1 MPTELLQRDVPLHRL
16 NTFGLP
22 ARAAWFAAIETPA
35 QLAALIAAP
44 EWRYLQRFV
53 LGGGSNL
60 VLTGDFDGL
69 VLHVRIP
76 GRELVAEDDAAW
88 IVRAGAGESWHA
100 FVCWTLEQ
108 GWPGLENL
116 ALIPGTV
123 GAAPIQNIGAY
134 GLEMAERFLQL
145 EATDLAT
152 GEAVAFDG
160 PACRFGYRDSLF
172 KSEAV
177 AGRYLVTAATF
188 GLPKRWRPVA
198 GYADLAQELDARRIA
213 DPTARQIADA
223 VIAIRSRK
231 LPDPAHLG
239 NAGSFFKNPV
249 VDAAA
254 FARLAARHPALPHYA
269 QPDGTIKLAAGWLVE
284 RCGWKGKTLGPVG
297 VYEKQAL
304 VLINRGGA
312 RGEDVLRLAGA
323 IRESV
328 RAAFG
333 IELEM
338 EPVVL

>member
-1 MPTELLQRDVPLHRL
+1 MPTELFRRDVPLHRF

-60 VLTGDFDGL
+60 ILTGDFDGL
-69 VLHVRIP
+69 VLHVRIA
-76 GRELVAEDDAAW
+76 GRELVVENDDTW
-88 IVRAGAGESWHA
+88 VVRAGAGENWHA

-134 GLEMAERFLQL
+134 GLEMAERFLRL
-145 EATDLAT
+145 EAVDLVT
-152 GEAVAFDG
+152 GEMVEFDRT
-160 PACRFGYRDSLF
+160 ACRFGYRDSVF
-172 KSEAV
+172 KSEAT
-177 AGRYLVTAATF
+177 AGRYLITAVTF
-188 GLPKRWRPVA
+188 GLPKRWRPVTR
-198 GYADLAQELDARRIA
+198 YADVAQELDMRRIA
-213 DPTARQIADA
+213 DPTARQIAEA

-231 LPDPAHLG
+231 LPDPAHVG

-249 VDAAA
+249 VDTAT
-254 FARLAARHPALPHYA
+254 FARLAARYPDLPHYA
-269 QPDGTIKLAAGWLVE
+269 QPDGTIKLAAGWLIE

-304 VLINRGGA
+304 VLINCGGA
-312 RGEDVLRLAGA
+312 RGEDVLRLARA

-328 RAAFG
+328 RSAFEV
-333 IELEM
+333 ELEM